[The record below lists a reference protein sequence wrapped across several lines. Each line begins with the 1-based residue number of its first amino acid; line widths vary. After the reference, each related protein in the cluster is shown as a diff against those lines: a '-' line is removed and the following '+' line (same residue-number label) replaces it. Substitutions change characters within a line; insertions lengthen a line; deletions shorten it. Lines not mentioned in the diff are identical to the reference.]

1 MELEK
6 YNNIS
11 ALLDKTIKKI
21 EDLINDSKPDDEIVK
36 IINSIANNNFNKTD
50 YDSFLSTLKVLIER
64 IKKLKSL
71 LNSNM
76 NDWKNF
82 NIQYQN
88 YYINKLKRIEIE
100 AEIFNGYNFK
110 NITIFEEK
118 NIINQIKIFYDLVN
132 IDSVDDLYEHFKYGD
147 KNYILFGKNGA
158 GKTTLLNKI
167 SKSILN
173 NNTVILKATRDIN
186 YIEDCYYRTTDLNL
200 HSALVNNESGKPL
213 FLLGQLLKDINYE
226 QLRNNVNVEEN
237 IEKKAINIF
246 NQLGLDRN
254 LYLSSKGILQLTGN
268 NIPAYNITSAS
279 DGERCAIL
287 IILSV
292 LLSQPNSFV
301 FIDEPEN
308 HLNGALMRK
317 LFDSLE
323 TARPDI
329 KFIFATHNIQF
340 IQSRENAEKIYLE
353 KTDKREQ
360 WKFKNFKSYD
370 ELPLEVILN
379 IEGTND
385 NIIFCEGE
393 DRNSLDCRLYEILF
407 PNYEIVPAHGCE
419 NVKKQTDAINS
430 HQDVFRKKAI
440 GIIDNDFLN
449 QMKTST
455 STNNNIFYLPV
466 NEIEN
471 VYILPYC
478 IESIKTIIENGKSI
492 EEIQAEII
500 SKINLKKEHI
510 KKDFATKL
518 LKKLQMDNKFKN
530 GSSIRDSLNTI
541 MENNKEKFLDIY
553 NDFENELENSISIK
567 DYDKLLS
574 LVPAKMIISDVAKI
588 IGFSDENIYTSN
600 VLKKIKEDSNLKE
613 KLLQLIRIQ

>member
-1 MELEK
+1 M
-6 YNNIS
+6 
-11 ALLDKTIKKI
+11 
-21 EDLINDSKPDDEIVK
+21 NDSKPDDEIVK
-36 IINSIANNNFNKTD
+36 IINSIANNNFNKID
-50 YDSFLSTLKVLIER
+50 YGSFLSTLKVFIER
-64 IKKLKSL
+64 INKLKSL

-76 NDWKNF
+76 NDWENF
-82 NIQYQN
+82 NTQYQK
-88 YYINKLKRIEIE
+88 YCINKFNKIEIE

-110 NITIFEEK
+110 NITAFEEK
-118 NIINQIKIFYDLVN
+118 DIINQIKIFYDLVN
-132 IDSVDDLYEHFKYGD
+132 IDSIDDLYEHFKYGD

-167 SKSILN
+167 SKNILNN

-186 YIEDCYYRTTDLNL
+186 YIEDCYYRNTDLNL

-213 FLLGQLLKDINYE
+213 FLLGQLLKDIDYE
-226 QLRNNVNVEEN
+226 QLRNNINVEEN

-308 HLNGALMRK
+308 HLNGAFMRK

-323 TARPDI
+323 KARPDI

-340 IQSRENAEKIYLE
+340 IQSRENAELIYLE

-449 QMKTST
+449 QMKIDNL
-455 STNNNIFYLPV
+455 TNNNIFYLPV

-478 IESIKTIIENGKSI
+478 IESIKTVIENGKLI

-500 SKINLKKEHI
+500 SKINLKKEYI

-530 GSSIRDSLNTI
+530 ESSIHDSLNTI

-553 NDFENELENSISIK
+553 DDFENELENSISIK
-567 DYDKLLS
+567 AYDKLLR

-588 IGFSDENIYTSN
+588 IGFSDEKIYTSN
-600 VLKKIKEDSNLKE
+600 ILKKIKEDSNLKE
-613 KLLQLIRIQ
+613 KLLELINIQ